1 MRGSDIWQGLPG
13 VVCRSFHTVGN
24 CKLLTMLVDE
34 VVANFAATSW
44 NFLHFFPADIA
55 ELALD
60 GLLFGPAVGYRVL
73 D

>member
-1 MRGSDIWQGLPG
+1 MRGSDIWEGLPG
-13 VVCRSFHTVGN
+13 VVRCTFHAVGN
-24 CKLLTMLVDE
+24 SKLLTMLVDE

-44 NFLHFFPADIA
+44 NFLHFFPAHIA

>member
-44 NFLHFFPADIA
+44 NFLHFFPAHIA